1 MRRFT
6 TALAPILVAAG
17 MTALSAQQTPT
28 FRTRTDVVTVN
39 VSVTRGRTPVTGL
52 VATDFEVRDKGV
64 LQQVDEVLLDTAP
77 LDVTLV
83 LTGFRENLRAE
94 HETGLD
100 VAAALRSRITP
111 ADRLRVV
118 MVNDRIR
125 GSLVQ
130 PDFQIPSL
138 QVLRQSIPGVSVV
151 DGLFYALAWPVE
163 PGRRHLVVAFTDGWD
178 QWSTLDSDRLPKLAG
193 HSDAV
198 MHLALWATPIGR
210 SDRAEIGNA
219 GAGAATFS
227 STSLQLRAWEATY
240 RPIVSAA
247 ERTGGTFRPAG
258 SATQA
263 LEQILED
270 FRASYVLRYAPKG
283 VQAAGWHD
291 LAVKVTRPGSYTI
304 RARKGYEG

>member
-1 MRRFT
+1 MRRMAAARVAVF
-6 TALAPILVAAG
+6 VAAG
-17 MTALSAQQTPT
+17 MTVLSAQQTPT

-52 VATDFEVRDKGV
+52 VAADFEVRDKGV

-77 LDVTLV
+77 VDLTLV
-83 LTGFRENLRAE
+83 LTGFRENLREE

-100 VAAALRSRITP
+100 VAAAVRSRITP
-111 ADRLRVV
+111 TDRLRVV

-125 GSLVQ
+125 GGLVQ
-130 PDFQIPSL
+130 ADFQVPTR
-138 QVLRQSIPGVSVV
+138 QTLRQSIPGVSVV

-178 QWSTLDSDRLPKLAG
+178 QWSTLDADRLPKLAA

-198 MHLALWATPIGR
+198 MHLALWASPIGR
-210 SDRAEIGNA
+210 ADRAEIRTGD
-219 GAGAATFS
+219 GASFS
-227 STSLQLRAWEATY
+227 STSLQIRAWEETY

-258 SATQA
+258 SGTQA

-270 FRASYVLRYAPKG
+270 FRTSYVLRYAPKG
-283 VQAAGWHD
+283 VEAGGWHD
-291 LAVKVTRPGSYTI
+291 LSVKITRPGSYTI